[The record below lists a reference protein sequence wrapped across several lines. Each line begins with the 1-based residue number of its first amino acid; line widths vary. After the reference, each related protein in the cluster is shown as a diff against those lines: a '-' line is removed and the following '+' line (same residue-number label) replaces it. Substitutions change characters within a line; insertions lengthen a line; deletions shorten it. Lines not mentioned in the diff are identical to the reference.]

1 MTTSRERV
9 KASRRPLTTS
19 REPTKPSMRC
29 EVCGQPMRLTRT
41 TPVSSRDECYE
52 FWECVACRHTQ
63 LRATSLKREATN

>member
-1 MTTSRERV
+1 
-9 KASRRPLTTS
+9 
-19 REPTKPSMRC
+19 MRC